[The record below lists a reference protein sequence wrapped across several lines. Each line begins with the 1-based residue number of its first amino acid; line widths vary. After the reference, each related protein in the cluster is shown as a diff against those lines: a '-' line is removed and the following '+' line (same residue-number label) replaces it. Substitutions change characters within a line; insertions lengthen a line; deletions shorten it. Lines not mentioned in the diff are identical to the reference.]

1 MRGAGEG
8 NGMNSGH
15 RPVLAGRVV
24 EALVRDAGGRYCDAT
39 YGRGGHARALLGVL
53 DARAELWVID
63 RDPEAVADAR
73 ALAREDARVRVFPG
87 RFSRFGGFAERAA
100 WCGVLMDLGVS
111 SPQLDS
117 PERGF
122 SFSRDGPLD
131 MRMDPTEGEP
141 VSAWLNRAREADIA
155 RVLREF
161 GEERHARRI
170 AGAIVRERARGPVQT
185 TDQLADLVRRTV
197 PGFTRIHAATRTF
210 MALRIFVND
219 ELAELERGLERALAA
234 LRVGGR
240 LLVISFHSL
249 EDRLVKRFIRRHAGG
264 EGVNRRLPPPAEP
277 APVQLRALGRFRP
290 DEAECDANPRARSGT
305 LRIAEKVAGG
315 A

>member
-1 MRGAGEG
+1 MHGSGRGDSFEP
-8 NGMNSGH
+8 GH
-15 RPVLAGRVV
+15 RPVLTRRVV
-24 EALVRDAGGRYCDAT
+24 ESLVQDAGGRYCDAT

-53 DARAELWVID
+53 DPNAELWVID

-73 ALAREDARVRVFPG
+73 RLAGEDARIRVFPG
-87 RFSRFGGFAERAA
+87 RFSQFDGFAERAS

-122 SFSRDGPLD
+122 SFSRGGPLD
-131 MRMDPTEGEP
+131 MRMNPAEGEP
-141 VSAWLNRAREADIA
+141 VSVWLNRAQEADIA

-170 AGAIVRERARGPVQT
+170 AGAIVRERARSPVQT

-234 LRVGGR
+234 LRIGGR

-264 EGVNRRLPPPAEP
+264 EGVNRRLPPPARPEP
-277 APVQLRALGRFRP
+277 IQLRALGRFRP
-290 DEAECDANPRARSGT
+290 DEAECSANPRARSGT
-305 LRIAEKVAGG
+305 LRVAEKVDGRA
-315 A
+315 